1 MKHAIGGAQRFA
13 AAPVWSG
20 YILGLSTDI
29 SDLEESIRN
38 QARPAGHSVG
48 TASMS
53 PPNAH
58 WGVVDPDLR
67 LKQARGVRVVDA
79 SVLVRFFILFVVFP
93 GVLTRRKF

>member
-1 MKHAIGGAQRFA
+1 MHAIRGAQRFA
-13 AAPVWSG
+13 AAPVWLG
-20 YILGLSTDI
+20 YILEPYTDV
-29 SDLEESIRN
+29 SDLEDSIRD

-67 LKQARGVRVVDA
+67 LKRSRGVRVVDA
-79 SVLVRFFILFVVFP
+79 SVLVKFHVLFVRVIFR
-93 GVLTRRKF
+93 GY